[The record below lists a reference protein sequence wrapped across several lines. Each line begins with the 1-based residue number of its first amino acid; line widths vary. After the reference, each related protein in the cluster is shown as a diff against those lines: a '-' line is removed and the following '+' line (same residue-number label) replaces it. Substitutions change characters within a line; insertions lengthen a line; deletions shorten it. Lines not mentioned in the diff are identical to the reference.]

1 MNWPLTLELIGAP
14 AEDNGWIVH
23 FDYARHEQI
32 NILQPAMYDDTG
44 LKWLL
49 RVNQFSYVTNFP
61 CGTAQA
67 VELTLSS
74 QRRPVEDGCTIGFS
88 NFPFADLADVE
99 RRMAFLLKAAAQF
112 DDLLHSDQR
121 DQIERSIREIALDG
135 GVR

>member
-88 NFPFADLADVE
+88 NFPFADLADVD
-99 RRMAFLLKAAAQF
+99 RRTAFVLKAAAQF
-112 DDLLHSDQR
+112 EDLLHSDRIAQ
-121 DQIERSIREIALDG
+121 SIREIALGG